1 MTKQLLAL
9 AGCLLTFS
17 FATTAQERLTPEKL
31 WSLGRVS
38 AEGLSPS
45 GKTLYYSVK
54 YTDWKTEKS
63 TTTRYKMSLG
73 EGGKPIEQKTSDG
86 YSIVQRDGNVYW
98 ATKDDKLYRSGNRGD
113 VWNPAYDGLQGAGD
127 MRISPDGKWIAFV
140 KEVLVKPVL
149 GSDIYPDLPKTT
161 ARIYRTLM
169 YRHWDEWED
178 GKFNHI
184 FIAPIGRKGEAIDI
198 MPGEPFDCP
207 QKPFGGS
214 EDFVWSPDS
223 KGLVY
228 VCKKKY
234 GTEYAL
240 STNTDLYHY
249 DLASKKT
256 TNWTA
261 GMMGYDTNPS
271 FSPDGRRIA
280 WLSMRREGYEADKN
294 DIMVMDV
301 ATLGMLKMNLTAGWD
316 GTAGSFCWSRN
327 SDRIYFSA
335 PWRGTEQLFDVRV
348 PGNLAAR
355 ILPVVQK
362 ITGGNFDVASVVG
375 QAATG
380 DVVVTRT
387 DMNTAAEIWAVNP
400 GSGVMHPLTEVNEE
414 AYRNIL
420 PSDTKLRMVK
430 TSDGKQM
437 GVWVIYPPNFDPE
450 KKYPTLLYCQ
460 GGPQSAL
467 TQFYSFRWNFALMA
481 AQGYIIVAP
490 NRRGMPGWGVQWNE
504 AISGDWGGQ
513 PMRDYLAAIDDVSKE
528 PYVDKKRLG
537 CIGASYG
544 GYSVYMLA
552 GMHENRFKTFI
563 AHDGVF
569 DLRSMYGT
577 TEEMWFVNWDAG
589 GPYWKKPT
597 PKTYELYS
605 PSNFVSKWNT
615 PIMIVQGGQDYR
627 VPIEQGLQAFQAA
640 QLQGIKSKLL
650 YLPNE
655 NHWVLH
661 PQNAIAWQR
670 EFFGWLNETLR

>member
-1 MTKQLLAL
+1 MAVSTA
-9 AGCLLTFS
+9 AF
-17 FATTAQERLTPEKL
+17 AQERLTPEKL
-31 WSLGRVS
+31 WGLGRVS

-63 TTTRYKMSLG
+63 NTTHYRMPLG
-73 EGGKPIEQKTSDG
+73 EGGRVGEVKTADG
-86 YSIVQRDGNVYW
+86 YTIVQRDGDVVW
-98 ATKDDKLYRSGNRGD
+98 ATKDDKLYRSNRGD
-113 VWNPAYDGLQGAGD
+113 VWNPAFEGLTGAGD
-127 MRISPDGKWIAFV
+127 MRISPDGRYIAFV

-161 ARIYRTLM
+161 AKIYRDLND
-169 YRHWDEWED
+169 RHWDEWED
-178 GKFNHI
+178 GKYNHI
-184 FIAPIGRKGEAIDI
+184 FIAPIHKGGQAIDI
-198 MPGEPFDCP
+198 MPGEPYDCP

-214 EDFVWSPDS
+214 EDFIWTPDS
-223 KGLVY
+223 RGIVY
-228 VCKKKY
+228 VCKKKF
-234 GTEYAL
+234 GTAYAT
-240 STNTDLYHY
+240 STNTDLYY
-249 DLASKKT
+249 YNIARNET
-256 TNWTA
+256 INWTA

-280 WLSMRREGYEADKN
+280 WTSMRREGYESDKN
-294 DIMVMDV
+294 DIVVMDV
-301 ATLGMLKMNLTAGWD
+301 NTRGMVKLNLTSDWD
-316 GTAGSFCWSRN
+316 GMVSGFSWGKS
-327 SDRIYFSA
+327 SDRIFFNA
-335 PWRGTEQLFDVRV
+335 PWHGTEQLFVVNVPARLSV
-348 PGNLAAR
+348 AASPGNTLGTEVR
-355 ILPVVQK
+355 K
-362 ITGGNFDVASVVG
+362 ITRGDFDISSVVG
-375 QAATG
+375 QSADG
-380 DVVVTRT
+380 EVVVTRT

-400 GSGVMHPLTEVNEE
+400 RSGIMHPLTHVNDE

-420 PSDTKLRMVK
+420 PSETKLRMVK
-430 TSDGKQM
+430 TTDGKQM
-437 GVWVIYPPNFDPE
+437 GVWVVYPPNFDAS

-481 AQGYIIVAP
+481 AQGYIVVAP
-490 NRRGMPGWGVQWNE
+490 NRRGMPGWGVKWNE

-513 PMRDYLAAIDDVSKE
+513 PMQDYLSAIDDVAKE
-528 PYVDKKRLG
+528 PYVDNKRLG

-552 GMHENRFKTFI
+552 GIHNNRFKSFI

-569 DLRSMYGT
+569 DTKSMYGT
-577 TEEMWFVNWDAG
+577 TEEVWFTNWDGG

-597 PKTYELYS
+597 PKSYTEFN
-605 PSNFVSKWNT
+605 PSNYVGKWNT
-615 PIMIVQGGQDYR
+615 PIMIVQGGIDFR

-650 YLPNE
+650 FLPNE

-661 PQNAIAWQR
+661 AQNAIAWQR